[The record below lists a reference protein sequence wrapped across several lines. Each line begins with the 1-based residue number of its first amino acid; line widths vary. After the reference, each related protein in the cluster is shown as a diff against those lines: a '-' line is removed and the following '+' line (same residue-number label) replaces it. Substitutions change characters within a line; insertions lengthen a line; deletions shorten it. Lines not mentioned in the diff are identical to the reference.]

1 VRENHSPKERPA
13 IKARR
18 SITNLIAGAVLLAST
33 SFLAGAAV
41 GPVVGLPISL
51 GAQPITMIPMFRVF
65 WESWN
70 LVQNH
75 YVDRSA
81 VNPQRMTYGAI
92 EGMLNTL
99 GDAGHTR
106 FLTPADLR
114 SELQSISGQ
123 LEGIGAQMVVRELGP
138 TILAPLP
145 DSPAQRA
152 GLMPGDTIVRVDGKD
167 VSGLTLEEVVSM
179 IRGPAG
185 TTVQLTVVHPGD
197 TSLTDITVS
206 RERLTVPSVTWVMVP
221 GTTFAHVLVSQF
233 SDKAGE
239 QLAVAL
245 RAARDAGATGI
256 IFDVRNNAGG
266 LRDEAIAVASQFI
279 PEGQIVL
286 VEHDAQG
293 RETKVAAKPSGAAVD
308 MPLVVLVNEGSASSA
323 EIVAGA
329 IQDHGRGPLIGATT
343 VGTGTVLSN
352 FQLSDGSALFLGT
365 KQWLTPNGNEIW
377 HKGITPDIPVAMPPA
392 TPPLTPQQERNVES
406 FDEIL
411 DTQLRRAVATL
422 RSE

>member
-1 VRENHSPKERPA
+1 
-13 IKARR
+13 
-18 SITNLIAGAVLLAST
+18 LIAGAVLLST
-33 SFLAGAAV
+33 VSFLAGAAV
-41 GPVVGLPISL
+41 GPIVGLPISF
-51 GAQPITMIPMFRVF
+51 GAQPLTTIPMFRVF

-70 LVQNH
+70 LVQSN
-75 YVDRSA
+75 YVDRNA
-81 VNPQRMTYGAI
+81 INPQRMTYGAI

-152 GLMPGDTIVRVDGKD
+152 GLMPGDTVVRVDGKD

-185 TTVQLTVVHPGD
+185 TTVQLTVVHPGE
-197 TSLTDITVS
+197 TNLTDITIS

-233 SDKAGE
+233 SDRAGE
-239 QLAVAL
+239 QLAAAL
-245 RAARDAGATGI
+245 TAARDAGATGI
-256 IFDVRNNAGG
+256 IFDMRNNAGG

-293 RETKVAAKPSGAAVD
+293 RATKVPAKPGGVAVTG
-308 MPLVVLVNEGSASSA
+308 PLVVLVNEGSASSA

-352 FQLSDGSALFLGT
+352 FRLSDGSALFLGT

-377 HKGITPDIPVAMPPA
+377 HKGISPDIPVAMPPA
-392 TPPLTPQQERNVES
+392 TPPLTPQQERNVGS

>member
-1 VRENHSPKERPA
+1 M
-13 IKARR
+13 
-18 SITNLIAGAVLLAST
+18 AGAVLLST
-33 SFLAGAAV
+33 VSFLAGAAV
-41 GPVVGLPISL
+41 GPIVGLPISV
-51 GAQPITMIPMFRVF
+51 GAQPLTTIPMFRVF

-70 LVQNH
+70 LVQSN
-75 YVDRSA
+75 YVDRNA
-81 VNPQRMTYGAI
+81 INPQRMTYGAI

-152 GLMPGDTIVRVDGKD
+152 GLMPGDTVVRVDGKD

-185 TTVQLTVVHPGD
+185 TTVQLTVVHPGE
-197 TSLTDITVS
+197 TNLTDITIS

-233 SDKAGE
+233 SDRAGE
-239 QLAVAL
+239 QLAAAL
-245 RAARDAGATGI
+245 TAARDAGATGI
-256 IFDVRNNAGG
+256 IFDMRNNAGG

-293 RETKVAAKPSGAAVD
+293 RETKVPAKPGGVAVTG
-308 MPLVVLVNEGSASSA
+308 PLVVLVNEGSASSA

-352 FQLSDGSALFLGT
+352 FRLSDGSALFLGT

-377 HKGITPDIPVAMPPA
+377 HKGISPDIPVAMPPA
-392 TPPLTPQQERNVES
+392 TPPLTPQQERNVGS
-406 FDEIL
+406 FDDIL